1 MTKDK
6 MIITIPMM
14 ALTIVF
20 FADSLAS
27 SLPPAVMYRKPPT
40 IRKMTATSPAI
51 AKRIFIMTIRMSVM
65 LVWFGSPEAVPSGI
79 SNCAAARSGIATMVA
94 LAIRILN
101 LAIVLIFFILLFLTK
116 GLYNVFNNLDLVIL
130 IYQQVKYIIPYFRQ

>member
-1 MTKDK
+1 ML
-6 MIITIPMM
+6 MITM
-14 ALTIVF
+14 
-20 FADSLAS
+20 
-27 SLPPAVMYRKPPT
+27 
-40 IRKMTATSPAI
+40 
-51 AKRIFIMTIRMSVM
+51 RMSVM